1 MNRLL
6 GSLAVLTVTAA
17 STAGFAADD
26 VKSGLQPNEK
36 AGFFLV
42 KDVTGPNKDKSLCY
56 RCKFGGRPVA
66 AIFTR
71 EINDDLAGLV
81 KKLDEA
87 VEKNEDKQLKSFV
100 VLLTNDPDQDE
111 KKLEDIAKKH
121 EIKSVPLTMFDGV
134 TGPETYKISKDA
146 ETTVLLWKGLTV
158 KSNHAY
164 AKGKFDKKGTE
175 AVLKDLD
182 KIIK

>member
-1 MNRLL
+1 MNKLL
-6 GSLAVLTVTAA
+6 AASLALAVTAT
-17 STAGFAADD
+17 TAVGFAADE
-26 VKSGLQPNEK
+26 VKSGLQPQEK

-71 EINDDLAGLV
+71 EINDELAGLV
-81 KKLDEA
+81 KKLDDA
-87 VEKNEDKQLKSFV
+87 VDKNKEKQLQSFV
-100 VLLTNDPDQDE
+100 ILLTNDPDADE
-111 KKLEDIAKKH
+111 KKLEALAKKH
-121 EIKSVPLTMFDGV
+121 ELKSVPLTMFDGV

-158 KSNHAY
+158 QSNHAY
-164 AKGKFDKKGTE
+164 AKGKFNKDSTA
-175 AVLKDLD
+175 AVMKDLD
-182 KIIK
+182 KIIQ

>member
-1 MNRLL
+1 MSRLL
-6 GSLAVLTVTAA
+6 VPSIALAIAA
-17 STAGFAADD
+17 SSAVSFAADD
-26 VKSGLQPNEK
+26 VKSGLQPKEK

-87 VEKNEDKQLKSFV
+87 VVKNEDKQLKSFV
-100 VLLTNDPDQDE
+100 VLLTNDPDADE
-111 KKLEDIAKKH
+111 KKLEAIAKKH

-134 TGPETYKISKDA
+134 TGPDSYKISKDA

-158 KSNHAY
+158 QSNHAY
-164 AKGKFDKKGTE
+164 AKGKFDKKGTD

>member
-6 GSLAVLTVTAA
+6 ASSVVLAIAAA
-17 STAGFAADD
+17 SAVSFAADG

-87 VEKNEDKQLKSFV
+87 VKKNEDKQLKSFV
-100 VLLTNDPDQDE
+100 VFLTNDPDKDE
-111 KKLEDIAKKH
+111 KKLEELARKH
-121 EIKSVPLTMFDGV
+121 ELKSVPLTMFDGE

-158 KSNHAY
+158 QSNHAY
-164 AKGKFDKKGTE
+164 AKGKFDKKDTE
-175 AVLKDLD
+175 VVLKDLN
-182 KIIK
+182 KIIQ

>member
-6 GSLAVLTVTAA
+6 ATTLALAVTASATV
-17 STAGFAADD
+17 GFAAEE
-26 VKSGLQPNEK
+26 VKSGLQPKEK

-42 KDVTGPNKDKSLCY
+42 KDVTGPNKDQSLCY

-71 EINDDLAGLV
+71 EINDELAGLV

-87 VEKNEDKQLKSFV
+87 VDKNKDKQLQSFV
-100 VLLTNDPDQDE
+100 ILLTNDPDADE
-111 KKLEDIAKKH
+111 KKLEALAQKH
-121 EIKSVPLTMFDGV
+121 DIKSVPLTMFDGV

-158 KSNHAY
+158 QSNHAY
-164 AKGKFDKKGTE
+164 AKGKFDKDSTA
-175 AVLKDLD
+175 AVIKDLD
-182 KIIK
+182 KIIQ